1 MNKIKVAVL
10 KGGESS
16 EREVSLVSGSKVTE
30 HIPKDKYEVLE
41 YDPKD
46 DILKLIKDIEEKK
59 IDVVF
64 PVLHGKYGEDGTIQG
79 LLELLHVPYTG
90 CGVLCSALTL
100 DKVKTKQVVKDHG
113 IVTPEF
119 EIVKRGDQVVSQF
132 PCVVKPVD
140 AGSSVGI
147 SIPESAE
154 EFKDG
159 ILNAFKESEVI
170 MIEEFI
176 KGREFTVGVIG
187 PNNNPQVLPVTEI
200 KANVSKFY
208 DYKAKYEEG
217 GSTHICPAEI
227 DEELKTKMQE
237 TAVRVYQ
244 ILGCQGMSRVDFMV
258 SEEGVP
264 YFIEVNTIPGMTD
277 VSLLPEAAKAG
288 GIEFPELLDKIITW
302 AIQLRG

>member
-1 MNKIKVAVL
+1 MIKVAVL

-16 EREVSLVSGSKVTE
+16 EREVSLVSGSKVAE
-30 HIPKDKYEVLE
+30 HIPKDKYEVKE

-46 DILKLIKDIEEKK
+46 QLLELIKDIENKEV
-59 IDVVF
+59 DMVF

-90 CGVLCSALTL
+90 CGVLTSALAL

-119 EIVKRGDQVVSQF
+119 EIVKRGDQVVGQF
-132 PCVVKPVD
+132 PCVIKPVD

-147 SIPESAE
+147 SIPETAE
-154 EFKDG
+154 EFKEG
-159 ILNAFKESEVI
+159 ILNAFKESETI

-187 PNNNPQVLPVTEI
+187 PNKSPQVLPVTEI
-200 KANVSKFY
+200 KANISKFY
-208 DYKAKYEEG
+208 DYQAKYEEG

-227 DEELKTKMQE
+227 DEELRKKMQE
-237 TAVRVYQ
+237 TAAQVYQ
-244 ILGCQGMSRVDFMV
+244 ILGCEGMSRVDFMV
-258 SEEGVP
+258 SQEGVP
-264 YFIEVNTIPGMTD
+264 CFIEVNTIPGMTD
-277 VSLLPEAAKAG
+277 TSLLPEAAKAA
-288 GIEFPELLDKIITW
+288 GIEFSELLNKIITW